1 MGTTRDEFTPTRR
14 TLLSRLKNWDD
25 AESWRSFFDRYGKLI
40 YRVARQSGL
49 NDAESQDVVQETV
62 ITVAKKIP
70 EFKYDPAIGSFK
82 GWLMQITRWRVLNHI
97 RKKHYESGGKRML
110 KEERL
115 DTALLE
121 VEADKGF
128 HLEKLWDDEWRAN
141 FAEAA
146 LERLK
151 KKVSARDYQ
160 IFYLHIL
167 KKVAA
172 TEVARRMDIKL
183 AEVYFIKYKLSRII
197 QRERKALEKQ
207 YL

>member
-1 MGTTRDEFTPTRR
+1 MDSTHDEFTPTRLS
-14 TLLSRLKNWDD
+14 LLNRLKNWDD
-25 AESWRSFFDRYGKLI
+25 AESWRSFFERYGKLI

-49 NDAESQDVVQETV
+49 NDAEAQDVVQETV

-97 RKKHYESGGKRML
+97 RKKHYESGGKRMP
-110 KEERL
+110 KEEPL

-121 VEADKGF
+121 VEADTGF
-128 HLEKLWDDEWRAN
+128 QLEKLWDDEWRAN
-141 FAEAA
+141 LAETV

-160 IFYLHIL
+160 IFYLHVF
-167 KKVAA
+167 KKLTAKD
-172 TEVARRMDIKL
+172 VARRMDIKL
-183 AEVYFIKYKLSRII
+183 AEVYFIKYKLSRIV

-207 YL
+207 FF

>member
-1 MGTTRDEFTPTRR
+1 
-14 TLLSRLKNWDD
+14 
-25 AESWRSFFDRYGKLI
+25 
-40 YRVARQSGL
+40 
-49 NDAESQDVVQETV
+49 VQETV

-97 RKKHYESGGKRML
+97 RKKHYECGGKRMP
-110 KEERL
+110 KEEPL

-128 HLEKLWDDEWRAN
+128 QLEKLWDDEWRAN
-141 FAEAA
+141 LAEAA
-146 LERLK
+146 LEQLK
-151 KKVSARDYQ
+151 KKSSARDYQ
-160 IFYLHIL
+160 IFYLHVF
-167 KKVAA
+167 KKVPA

-183 AEVYFIKYKLSRII
+183 AEVYFIKYKLSRLI

-207 YL
+207 FF